1 MTTHNLIFTGTA
13 IVVAL
18 IVLLIQ
24 FSALAAGK
32 FYDLCR
38 RIDDGAED
46 LIKALDGE

>member
-1 MTTHNLIFTGTA
+1 MTTHNPIFTGTA

-24 FSALAAGK
+24 LAALAAGK
-32 FYDLCR
+32 FYELRR

-46 LIKALDGE
+46 LIRALDGE